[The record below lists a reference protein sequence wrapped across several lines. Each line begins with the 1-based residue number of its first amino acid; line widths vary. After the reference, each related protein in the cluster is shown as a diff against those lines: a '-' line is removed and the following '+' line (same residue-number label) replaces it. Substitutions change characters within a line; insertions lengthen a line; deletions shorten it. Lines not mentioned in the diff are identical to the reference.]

1 MKLKESSMD
10 FYAFINI
17 YKKEIE
23 NSFIKKIYQVN
34 QKEFILQIYRSD
46 IKKREFFISL
56 SKGIAFYEAE
66 KPPEASQLAMIFR
79 KQLSEKRIVKIEQI
93 NFDRV
98 IKATLH
104 TGQEIILELFGSGN
118 LILTENGK
126 IVFAMEQHVYRTRKI
141 QIGEEYIPP
150 SSTNPV
156 ENQEIF
162 DEILKNS
169 KASIVKTL
177 ATRANLGGEIAEE
190 VIFQLN
196 MDKNSMPLEI
206 QNNFK
211 NIYDKIKSLMEE
223 SLKNRVYYYRDE
235 ELLSPVIL
243 TNLNKNPEQSFDD
256 FNEGL
261 VYYLNNYPVT
271 EKNKSNVER
280 RIESQKKSIEEF
292 KKYMEIYHN
301 FGNLLKTNLGN
312 MQKLLKIVHGKVNQN
327 NTEGFQYN
335 EFIISDITPS
345 KKTFSI
351 EYMGIKIVMNYASSI
366 GVNLNNVFNTSKE
379 YKNKIGGAEKAI
391 EDTKKLIKKEE
402 EKKQIKKRPRYWF
415 ETYRW
420 FISSEGNLVL
430 SGRDAKTNEKLVKKH
445 MDDRDIY
452 VHADLYG
459 APSTVIKYDNIDITE
474 NTIGEACQF
483 ASSMSRAWPAGI
495 SSGTAYWVY
504 PSQVSKTPESGEF
517 VSKGSWIIR
526 GKRNYIL
533 NLPLELK
540 ISVIKYKDYDIPMI
554 SPSITRVNSEKW
566 VKIRSG
572 NEKRGVVAEKIAKI
586 LDMGKTEI
594 DSILPPGG
602 SVVIETFKDVKE
614 KELS

>member
-17 YKKEIE
+17 YKNEIE
-23 NSFIKKIYQVN
+23 NSFIKKVYQIN

-66 KPPEASQLAMIFR
+66 KPSEASQLAMIFR

-98 IKATLH
+98 IKITLH

-118 LILTENGK
+118 LILTENRK

-150 SSTNPV
+150 SNTNPV

-162 DEILKNS
+162 DEVLKNS

-190 VIFQLN
+190 VIFRLN
-196 MDKNSMPLEI
+196 IDKNSMPLEI
-206 QNNFK
+206 EENFK
-211 NIYDKIKSLMEE
+211 NIHDKIISLMEE
-223 SLKNRVYYYRDE
+223 SLMNKSYYYRDE
-235 ELLSPVIL
+235 ELLSPVVL
-243 TNLNKNPEQSFDD
+243 TNLNKNPEESFDD

-261 VYYLNNYPVT
+261 IYYLNNYPVT
-271 EKNKSNVER
+271 EKSKSNVER
-280 RIESQKKSIEEF
+280 RVESQKKSIEEF
-292 KKYMEIYHN
+292 KKYMEIYYN
-301 FGNLLKTNLGN
+301 FGNFLKMNMGN
-312 MQKLLKIVHGKVNQN
+312 MQKLLKIVQGKVNQN
-327 NTEGFQYN
+327 TTVDFQYN
-335 EFIISDITPS
+335 GLIISNINPS

-351 EYMGIKIVMNYASSI
+351 EYMNAKITMNYASSI
-366 GVNLNNVFNTSKE
+366 GTNLSNIFNTSKD
-379 YKNKIGGAEKAI
+379 YKNKIEGAEKAI
-391 EDTKKLIKKEE
+391 EETKKLIKKEE
-402 EKKQIKKRPRYWF
+402 ERKQIKKRPRYWF
-415 ETYRW
+415 ETYHW

-445 MDDRDIY
+445 MDDKDIY

-459 APSTVIKYDNIDITE
+459 APSTVIKYDNISITE
-474 NTIGEACQF
+474 NTVNEACQF
-483 ASSMSRAWPAGI
+483 ALSMSRAWPAGI

-517 VSKGSWIIR
+517 ISKGSWIIR

-540 ISVIKYKDYDIPMI
+540 ISVIKYKDYDLPMI
-554 SPSITRVNSEKW
+554 SPSITGVNSEKW

-572 NEKRGVVAEKIAKI
+572 NEKRGVAAAKIAKI
-586 LDMGKTEI
+586 LDMDKTEI
-594 DSILPPGG
+594 DPILPPGG
-602 SVVIETFKDVKE
+602 SVVVETFRDVKE